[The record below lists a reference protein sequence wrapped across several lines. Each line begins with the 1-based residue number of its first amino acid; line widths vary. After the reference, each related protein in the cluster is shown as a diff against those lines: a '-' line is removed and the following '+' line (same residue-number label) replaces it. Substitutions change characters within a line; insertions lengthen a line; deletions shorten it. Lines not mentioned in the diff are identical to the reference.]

1 MSEIIKSA
9 AAWMIQ
15 LADNPKA
22 GYDQGSRWGPDFDC
36 SSAVITAYQQAGV
49 AVKSAGATY
58 TGNMRQAFLKCGFQ
72 DVTSKVNLATGA
84 GLEIGDVLLNY
95 VHHTAM
101 YVGGGKEA
109 EASINERG
117 RATGGKTGDQTGKEI
132 LVRSYRN
139 FPWDCV
145 LRYCGVNNL
154 QANQKKPKIALTA
167 SLEELSIGSA
177 GSAVNVLQALLTGYG
192 YGPLEID
199 GDFGECTERAVRLYQ
214 EAKGLEVD
222 GEVGAETWKSLLGM

>member
-9 AAWMIQ
+9 TAWMIQ
-15 LADNPKA
+15 LANNPKA
-22 GYDQGSRWGPDFDC
+22 GYDQASRWRPDFDC

-58 TGNMRQAFLKCGFQ
+58 TGNMRPAFLKCGFK
-72 DVTSKVNLATGA
+72 DVTGRVNLATGA
-84 GLEIGDVLLNY
+84 GLEAGDVLLNY
-95 VHHTAM
+95 IHHTAM
-101 YVGGGKEA
+101 YIGSGKEA

-132 LVRSYRN
+132 LIRGYRN

-145 LRYCGVNNL
+145 LRYAGNGSRIP
-154 QANQKKPKIALTA
+154 QKASRIALTA
-167 SLEELSIGSA
+167 PLIEMSA
-177 GSAVNVLQALLTGYG
+177 GITGEAVKALQALLVGYG
-192 YGPLEID
+192 YGPLCID
-199 GDFGECTERAVRLYQ
+199 GEFGECTDRAVRRYQ
-214 EAKGLEVD
+214 EDKRLEID